1 MTLREKHQ
9 QGKFTITVE
18 LDPPKSSSAEK
29 TFEQAARLKGRWML
43 STSLIALCPKCA

>member
-9 QGKFTITVE
+9 QGKFTNTVE

-29 TFEQAARLKGRWML
+29 VLNKRLV
-43 STSLIALCPKCA
+43 

>member
-18 LDPPKSSSAEK
+18 LGPTGKVVLAEK
-29 TFEQAARLKGRWML
+29 VLNKRLV
-43 STSLIALCPKCA
+43 

>member
-18 LDPPKSSSAEK
+18 LDPQRAVLLKS
-29 TFEQAARLKGRWML
+29 
-43 STSLIALCPKCA
+43 I